1 MGEYQSVKEIWEFE
15 KESME
20 RAVRL
25 IPYLTEDQFDVDE
38 LEQVLKEI
46 FMNDIDIL
54 KNVSANVRSDIRRLI
69 RIYDYLKW
77 EKVKELSD

>member
-25 IPYLTEDQFDVDE
+25 IPYLTEDQFDIDE

-77 EKVKELSD
+77 GKVKELSD

>member
-1 MGEYQSVKEIWEFE
+1 MGEYQAVKQIWESE
-15 KESME
+15 KRSME

-25 IPYLTEDQFDVDE
+25 ISYLTEDQFDVNE

-46 FMNDIDIL
+46 FMNDTDIL
-54 KNVSANVRSDIRRLI
+54 KNVSVNVRSGIRRLI

-77 EKVKELSD
+77 GKVKELSD

>member
-1 MGEYQSVKEIWEFE
+1 
-15 KESME
+15 ME

-54 KNVSANVRSDIRRLI
+54 KNVSATVRSDIRRLI
-69 RIYDYLKW
+69 RIYDYLRWGK
-77 EKVKELSD
+77 EKELSD

>member
-77 EKVKELSD
+77 GKVKELSD

>member
-1 MGEYQSVKEIWEFE
+1 
-15 KESME
+15 ME

-77 EKVKELSD
+77 GKVKELSD

>member
-1 MGEYQSVKEIWEFE
+1 
-15 KESME
+15 ME

-54 KNVSANVRSDIRRLI
+54 KNVSATVRSDIRRLI

-77 EKVKELSD
+77 GKAKELSD

>member
-1 MGEYQSVKEIWEFE
+1 
-15 KESME
+15 ME

-46 FMNDIDIL
+46 FMII
-54 KNVSANVRSDIRRLI
+54 
-69 RIYDYLKW
+69 
-77 EKVKELSD
+77 

>member
-54 KNVSANVRSDIRRLI
+54 KNVSANVRSDI
-69 RIYDYLKW
+69 
-77 EKVKELSD
+77 

>member
-1 MGEYQSVKEIWEFE
+1 
-15 KESME
+15 ME

-38 LEQVLKEI
+38 LEQVLNEI

-54 KNVSANVRSDIRRLI
+54 KNVSATVRSDIRRLI
-69 RIYDYLKW
+69 RIYDYLRWGKA
-77 EKVKELSD
+77 KELSD

>member
-1 MGEYQSVKEIWEFE
+1 
-15 KESME
+15 ME

-54 KNVSANVRSDIRRLI
+54 KNVSANVRSDI
-69 RIYDYLKW
+69 
-77 EKVKELSD
+77 

>member
-1 MGEYQSVKEIWEFE
+1 M
-15 KESME
+15 
-20 RAVRL
+20 RL

-77 EKVKELSD
+77 GKVKELSD

>member
-1 MGEYQSVKEIWEFE
+1 
-15 KESME
+15 ME

-77 EKVKELSD
+77 GKAKELSD

>member
-1 MGEYQSVKEIWEFE
+1 
-15 KESME
+15 ME

-54 KNVSANVRSDIRRLI
+54 KSFSATVRSDIRRLI
-69 RIYDYLKW
+69 RIYDYLRWGKA
-77 EKVKELSD
+77 KELSD